1 MTFSLQV
8 VYEDFARNGTTTE
21 NTYNVGYALGTMACV
36 PYVRITCINYVR
48 TYYGGRTW
56 TVDMIAEEIF
66 SAFLQCCDTAAS
78 ATILADQYSI
88 FGNMPS

>member
-8 VYEDFARNGTTTE
+8 VYEDFARNCTTTE

-48 TYYGGRTW
+48 TYYGYRTW
-56 TVDMIAEEIF
+56 TVGMIAEEKIL
-66 SAFLQCCDTAAS
+66 AILQCCDLAAS
-78 ATILADQYSI
+78 ATVVKC
-88 FGNMPS
+88 